1 MAMMARVWK
10 FGGLEFYVRTA
21 SKEMPMWWRWF
32 HQKEVLASIRGRRRK
47 LEKPAG
53 ARTPRIENYQLQT
66 VCARPTAGW
75 KNNPYRRVNGV

>member
-1 MAMMARVWK
+1 M
-10 FGGLEFYVRTA
+10 FYVRTA
-21 SKEMPMWWRWF
+21 SKEMRTWWPWCLLG
-32 HQKEVLASIRGRRRK
+32 EVLASIQGRRRK